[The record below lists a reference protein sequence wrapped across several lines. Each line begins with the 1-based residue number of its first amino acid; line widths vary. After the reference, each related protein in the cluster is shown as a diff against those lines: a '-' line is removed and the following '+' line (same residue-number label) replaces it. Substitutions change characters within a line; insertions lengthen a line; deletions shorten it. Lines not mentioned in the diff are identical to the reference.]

1 MADVTLA
8 EEDANTLARGMKL
21 LQTLNNNPAS
31 RPLLE
36 RAIKAVD
43 PSVKT
48 TEEQVGELL
57 APQLSVVN
65 KLAEEL
71 KADREE
77 RAAERAQ
84 QAEAQAE
91 QSMNDAFAHLRGKE
105 GLTEDGERAVK
116 ELMVDRKIAD
126 PMAAFALFQKQN
138 PTTDVS
144 APSYVPQSWDF
155 ERQAVDQDVK
165 GLWENSDAWSDR
177 QVGHILTEMRKADAA

>member
-1 MADVTLA
+1 MADVTLP
-8 EEDANTLARGMKL
+8 EEQVSLLARGMKL
-21 LQTLNNNPAS
+21 LETLNGNAAA

-36 RAIKAVD
+36 KAIKAVD
-43 PSVKT
+43 PSVRT

-71 KADREE
+71 AADRAE
-77 RAAERAQ
+77 RAAERKA
-84 QAEAQAE
+84 AEEAAAE
-91 QSMNDAFAHLRGKE
+91 RSMNDAFAHLRGKE

-155 ERQAVDQDVK
+155 ERQAVDHDVE
-165 GLWENSDAWSDR
+165 GLWKNPDAWSDR
-177 QVGHILTEMRKADAA
+177 QVGHILTDMRKADAA